1 MPGSVA
7 GGVGAVDCEA
17 YDATATFGADGAA
30 AAAAAVGGEGDIME
44 GAVAAGCG
52 LFVMFFA

>member
-30 AAAAAVGGEGDIME
+30 AAGGG
-44 GAVAAGCG
+44 GGG
-52 LFVMFFA
+52 RR